1 MLTMSIFERESE
13 KEIPTC
19 VMMIILPCT
28 SRLSHSIFKGVNDL
42 FFCFGAKYLKT
53 NIYIHPILSLTH

>member
-28 SRLSHSIFKGVNDL
+28 SRLSHSL

-53 NIYIHPILSLTH
+53 NIYIYIHPIL